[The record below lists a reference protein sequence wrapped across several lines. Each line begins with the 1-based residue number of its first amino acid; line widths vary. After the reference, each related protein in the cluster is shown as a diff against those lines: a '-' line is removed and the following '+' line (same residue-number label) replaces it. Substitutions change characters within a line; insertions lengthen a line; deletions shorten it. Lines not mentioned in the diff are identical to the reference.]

1 MIKIEMEDGGV
12 ITLQLYPAVA
22 PITCANFEK
31 LVKGGFYDGLTFHRG
46 DQWVY

>member
-22 PITCANFEK
+22 PITCANFEEA
-31 LVKGGFYDGLTFHRG
+31 LSQKGFMGLYSTG
-46 DQWVY
+46 LSMGL